1 VTSAITDQEA
11 LNVSPEHSRVLLAA
25 SSRCG
30 SRGRI
35 RLSGIAKG
43 RCFKNGCF
51 DAADFAADFANGRR
65 RVSETPRRRFSV
77 LGGAVRETVDFHRL
91 QKRLRLRD
99 DAAGGDQIS
108 PSD

>member
-51 DAADFAADFANGRR
+51 DAADFANGRR
-65 RVSETPRRRFSV
+65 RVSETPKRRFSV
-77 LGGAVRETVDFHRL
+77 LGGAVRETVD
-91 QKRLRLRD
+91 
-99 DAAGGDQIS
+99 
-108 PSD
+108 

>member
-1 VTSAITDQEA
+1 MLADRPVRLRRGVRVTSAITDQEA

-65 RVSETPRRRFSV
+65 RVSETPKRRFSV
-77 LGGAVRETVDFHRL
+77 LGGAVRETV
-91 QKRLRLRD
+91 
-99 DAAGGDQIS
+99 G
-108 PSD
+108 PVE